1 VLQSRVETG
10 SLAQTGSL
18 VVMQET
24 GKCSYI
30 NPNKCRRAKCRLG
43 RICHLHNDRCPF
55 CPRGRFVSV
64 MFVVDFFRGETLL
77 NGCLKIHFVYLVPHT
92 RCDGAC
98 LYCPSSGTCEK
109 QIWGFSNALRA
120 PRHLFRTLRERL
132 SKASIN
138 MFKNLL
144 ALKHACV
151 CERTTRKPLMHTR
164 RTLL

>member
-1 VLQSRVETG
+1 
-10 SLAQTGSL
+10 
-18 VVMQET
+18 MQET

-77 NGCLKIHFVYLVPHT
+77 NGFLKIHFVYLVPHT

-98 LYCPSSGTCEK
+98 LSCPSSETCCEK

-120 PRHLFRTLRERL
+120 PRRLFRTLRGAFEQSLNQYVQKFVGIEACMCLRTNNA
-132 SKASIN
+132 KATN
-138 MFKNLL
+138 AHKKNPSLTPSL
-144 ALKHACV
+144 WAVEKN
-151 CERTTRKPLMHTR
+151 
-164 RTLL
+164 